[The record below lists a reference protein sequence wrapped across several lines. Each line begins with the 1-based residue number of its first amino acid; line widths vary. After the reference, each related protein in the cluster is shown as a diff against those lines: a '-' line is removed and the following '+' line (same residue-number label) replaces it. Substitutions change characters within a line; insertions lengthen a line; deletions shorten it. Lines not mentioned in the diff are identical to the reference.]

1 MKLDKKNTINIVIC
15 SIILIVSAILMILAI
30 AIKEFTLFSHP
41 ILAFLFSLNVGLVL
55 LNLVN
60 GIIYKS
66 TVCFMLFSATLLYV
80 ATYSLIE
87 FANLIWWAIAIID
100 VVIVI
105 LGVFLSLLVAGNKT
119 EDIALNEKPEYKNY
133 QQRKAERELEESGES
148 VELPKIKSFEDK

>member
-1 MKLDKKNTINIVIC
+1 
-15 SIILIVSAILMILAI
+15 
-30 AIKEFTLFSHP
+30 
-41 ILAFLFSLNVGLVL
+41 
-55 LNLVN
+55 
-60 GIIYKS
+60 
-66 TVCFMLFSATLLYV
+66 MLFSANLLYV
-80 ATYSLIE
+80 ATYFLIE

-133 QQRKAERELEESGES
+133 QQRKVERELEESGES